1 MILFHL
7 LNKLSSLLFTE
18 GNIWMKKGENV
29 LLDVTVGLH
38 DGAEFFYLPTW
49 KIIKHHRQG

>member
-1 MILFHL
+1 
-7 LNKLSSLLFTE
+7 
-18 GNIWMKKGENV
+18 MKKGENV

-38 DGAEFFYLPTW
+38 DGAEFFYLPAW